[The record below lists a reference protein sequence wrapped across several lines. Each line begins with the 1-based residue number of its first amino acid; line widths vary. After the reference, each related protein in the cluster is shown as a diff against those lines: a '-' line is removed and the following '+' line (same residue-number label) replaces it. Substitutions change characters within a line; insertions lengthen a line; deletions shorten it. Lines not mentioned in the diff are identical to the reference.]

1 MGANREVPAMRYAAK
16 VEDLAPVDRPM
27 CATLFKYRKSRGF
40 VVVGVRVMVE
50 SNLGGPG
57 RLYRRAGA

>member
-1 MGANREVPAMRYAAK
+1 MRYVAK